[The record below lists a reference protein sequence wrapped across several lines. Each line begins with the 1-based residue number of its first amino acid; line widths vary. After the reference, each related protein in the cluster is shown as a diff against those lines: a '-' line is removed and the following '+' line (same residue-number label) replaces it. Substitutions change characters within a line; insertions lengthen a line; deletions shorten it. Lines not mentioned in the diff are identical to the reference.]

1 MARSKAT
8 GRVAAALTMG
18 VVGVLALAAC
28 GGETTV
34 GGGAGSAAAAV
45 SSAASAVQSAASAA
59 ADAGASAA
67 ASAGAG
73 SAVAAA
79 DFPKPNGGELNLY
92 NWTDYISPDLL
103 KRFEKETGIKVNLD
117 SYDSNETLL
126 AKLQAGGANYDVI
139 VPSDYMVKQ
148 MIELG
153 LLEESNPA
161 SFPNGANIKPNFLD
175 VYFDTGR
182 KYTAPYMYGTTGIAY
197 DPVKMGTK
205 VTSWADFF
213 NPNSPA
219 AGKIGTLND
228 QVEVIHAALRAVGS
242 KPCSTNKEDYVKVEE
257 LLKAWKPAVAVINSD
272 GVIGRMGSG
281 EQLMHMMWNGA
292 FTRAQADNKNLEYV
306 YPKEGL
312 NLWQDNLA
320 IPKGAQNVDNAK
332 IFINWMMDPKNIGEG
347 TNFVGYDNGITG
359 SDKFMKPELA
369 ANPAVIIPAE
379 DVALAQ
385 PTPACPTEA
394 VDLYDQVWTD
404 FKK

>member
-1 MARSKAT
+1 MARSRTKA
-8 GRVAAALTMG
+8 RVVAALAVG
-18 VVGVLALAAC
+18 AVGVLALAAC

-34 GGGAGSAAAAV
+34 GGGAESAAAAV
-45 SSAASAVQSAASAA
+45 SSAAASAA
-59 ADAGASAA
+59 ADAGASASAGADA
-67 ASAGAG
+67 ASAAP
-73 SAVAAA
+73 AA
-79 DFPKPNGGELNLY
+79 DFPTPNGGELNLY

-153 LLEESNPA
+153 LLEQSNPS

-175 VYFDTGR
+175 VYFDSGR
-182 KYTAPYMYGTTGIAY
+182 KYTAPYMYGTTGIAV
-197 DPVKMGTK
+197 DPTKMNGAT
-205 VTSWADFF
+205 VTSWTDFF
-213 NPNSPA
+213 SPDSPA

-242 KPCSTNKEDYVKVEE
+242 QPCSTNKEDYVKVEE

-281 EQLMHMMWNGA
+281 EQVMHMMWNGA

>member
-1 MARSKAT
+1 MARSKARA
-8 GRVAAALTMG
+8 GVAALALGM
-18 VVGVLALAAC
+18 VGVLSLAAC

-34 GGGAGSAAAAV
+34 GGAGSAAASAAEA
-45 SSAASAVQSAASAA
+45 AASAVDGA
-59 ADAGASAA
+59 ASAA
-67 ASAGAG
+67 ASAVDGAASAAA

-79 DFPKPNGGELNLY
+79 DFPTPNGGELNLY
-92 NWTDYISPDLL
+92 NWTDYISPELL
-103 KRFEKETGIKVNLD
+103 KRFTEETGIKVNLD
-117 SYDSNETLL
+117 TFDSNETLL
-126 AKLQAGGANYDVI
+126 AKLQSGGANYDVI

-153 LLEESNPA
+153 LLEETDPSA
-161 SFPNGANIKPNFLD
+161 FPNGANIKPNFLD
-175 VYFDTGR
+175 VYFDNGR

-197 DPVKMGTK
+197 DPTKMGGAT
-205 VTSWADFF
+205 VTSWTDFF
-213 NPNSPA
+213 SPDSPA

-242 KPCSTNKEDYVKVEE
+242 QPCSTNKEDYVKVEE
-257 LLKAWKPAVAVINSD
+257 LLQAWKPEVAVINSD

-281 EQLMHMMWNGA
+281 EQVMHMMWNGA
-292 FTRAQADNKNLEYV
+292 FTRAQADNPNLVYA

-332 IFINWMMDPKNIGEG
+332 IFINWMMDPKNIGEA

-359 SDKFMKPELA
+359 SDQFMTPELA
-369 ANPAVIIPAE
+369 SNPAVIIPAE
-379 DVALAQ
+379 SVALAT
-385 PTPACPTEA
+385 PTEACPTEA

>member
-1 MARSKAT
+1 MARSKNSR
-8 GRVAAALTMG
+8 RVGMALALG
-18 VVGVLALAAC
+18 VAGALALAAC

-34 GGGAGSAAAAV
+34 GGGA
-45 SSAASAVQSAASAA
+45 AASSAASAA
-59 ADAGASAA
+59 ASVAASTAASAA
-67 ASAGAG
+67 ASAAPAS
-73 SAVAAA
+73 SAAAVAA
-79 DFPKPNGGELNLY
+79 DFPTPNGGELNLY

-117 SYDSNETLL
+117 NYDSNETLL

-153 LLEESNPA
+153 LLEESDPA
-161 SFPNGANIKPNFLD
+161 TFPNGASIKQNFLD
-175 VYFDTGR
+175 VYFDNGR
-182 KYTAPYMYGTTGIAY
+182 KYTAPYMYGTTGIAV
-197 DPVKMGTK
+197 DPTKMGGAK

-213 NPNSPA
+213 SPNSPA

-242 KPCSTNKEDYVKVEE
+242 KPCSTNKEDYVKVEK
-257 LLKAWKPAVAVINSD
+257 LLQAWKPEVAVINSD

-281 EQLMHMMWNGA
+281 EQVMHMMWNGA
-292 FTRAQADNKNLEYV
+292 FTRAQADNKGLEYV

-320 IPKGAQNVDNAK
+320 IPKGAQNIDNAK
-332 IFINWMMDPKNIGEG
+332 IFMNWMMDPKNIGEA

-369 ANPAVIIPAE
+369 SNPAVIIPAE
-379 DVALAQ
+379 DQALAV